1 MRSQSLEQFES
12 GSRFVSPMTK
22 RRALRLWARRSGI
35 NAGLLFILPALLI
48 YAAVVLYPLLS
59 MFYLSLF
66 SWDGLSP
73 DKTFIGLDN
82 FRQLTSDPI
91 FFITLRNAGI
101 WIVFGVG
108 LSLVIGLA
116 LALLVNQRLR
126 GTTFFRTIFFLPTT
140 VSVIVVGQIWGWI
153 YQGDVG
159 VLNNYLGLLGL
170 DNLKQAWLGDPT
182 LAIYSAVVVALWS
195 GVGFQMMVYLAGLQ
209 TIPGEILEAA
219 QVDGAT
225 PWQRLRTVTLPLLLP
240 QTVTL
245 TILGIIGTLSQFTLV
260 YVLTEG
266 GPAYQSELP
275 SVFVFTQAFTLS
287 QQGYASAIAVVI
299 FALSLIITVIQLRLY
314 RRYQGY

>member
-1 MRSQSLEQFES
+1 MQSQSLEQLEG
-12 GSRFVSPMTK
+12 GSPFVSPMTK
-22 RRALRLWARRSGI
+22 GRALRLWARRSGI

-82 FRQLTSDPI
+82 FRQLTADPI

-170 DNLKQAWLGDPT
+170 NNLKQAWLGDPT

>member
-1 MRSQSLEQFES
+1 MQSQPLEQLE
-12 GSRFVSPMTK
+12 GGARLAASPVQ
-22 RRALRLWARRSGI
+22 RRALRLWARRWGV

-48 YAAVVLYPLLS
+48 YAAVVLYPLVS

-82 FRQLTSDPI
+82 FQQLTSDPI

-153 YQGDVG
+153 YQGDIG
-159 VLNNYLGLLGL
+159 VLNDYLGLMGL
-170 DNLKQAWLGDPT
+170 DSLKRSWLGDPT

-287 QQGYASAIAVVI
+287 QQGYASAVAVVI
-299 FALSLIITVIQLRLY
+299 FALSLFITVIQLRLY

>member
-1 MRSQSLEQFES
+1 MQSQPLEQLE
-12 GSRFVSPMTK
+12 GGARFVSLPPK
-22 RRALRLWARRSGI
+22 RRALRLWARRWGI

-82 FRQLTSDPI
+82 FRQLTGDPI

-101 WIVFGVG
+101 WIVVGVG

-159 VLNNYLGLLGL
+159 VLNSYLGLLGL
-170 DNLKQAWLGDPT
+170 DSLKRAWLGDPT

-209 TIPGEILEAA
+209 TIPGEIMEAA